1 MPVTI
6 EDVLAL
12 LPELFPGIQQVPLA
26 NISQL
31 PDNPGGTPSEE
42 VILGLMESIREND
55 LQNPLKLKPNRT
67 QPLAEGVQI
76 HPENPRIT
84 LEGRPWRVEDFH
96 YWVFSGNR
104 RLIAL
109 NRLQKDK
116 APCYITN
123 PSELETVVK
132 GRIDNVV
139 DQRGWWVDY
148 QDVERV
154 IKANP
159 YVTQRQIKGYLGL
172 DDEKIN
178 RAIKVLPL
186 LNSQSRDLIARDTSI
201 LNKGIPGISD
211 LAISQLAALGPGTGL
226 KPGRPKKDMAEG
238 EEPQKLYPHP
248 PGDPRPRLPGP
259 PGSLSP

>member
-6 EDVLAL
+6 EDVLGL

-159 YVTQRQIKGYLGL
+159 YVTQRQIKGYLGIEL
-172 DDEKIN
+172 DRVN
-178 RAIKVLPL
+178 RALKLLPL
-186 LNSQSRDLIARDTSI
+186 LNPKTREAIVRDPNI
-201 LNKGIPGISD
+201 LNKGIQGISE
-211 LAISQLAALGPGTGL
+211 LAVSQLAALGPGTGL
-226 KPGRPKKDMAEG
+226 KAGRPKKDLAEG
-238 EEPQKLYPHP
+238 
-248 PGDPRPRLPGP
+248 G
-259 PGSLSP
+259 